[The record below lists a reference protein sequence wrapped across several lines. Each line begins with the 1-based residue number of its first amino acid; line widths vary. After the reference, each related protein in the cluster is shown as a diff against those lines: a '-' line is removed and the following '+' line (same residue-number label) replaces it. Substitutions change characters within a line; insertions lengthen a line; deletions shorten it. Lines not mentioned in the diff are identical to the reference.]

1 MSTQGTNAFV
11 STTTAFVSA
20 TMPSPVGMLTLV
32 AGQRGLAAILWD
44 VERPDRVPIH
54 ATREDAGHPVLVET
68 RRQLEEYFA
77 RTRKAFDLPL
87 EFHGTEFQQRV
98 WAELLEIPYGQTRSY
113 GQIAERLGNANRM
126 RAVGAAN
133 GRNPIPIVAPC
144 HRVIGASG
152 DLTGFGGGLERK
164 AYLLDLERGELA
176 FDFVARHR

>member
-1 MSTQGTNAFV
+1 LRLF
-11 STTTAFVSA
+11 
-20 TMPSPVGMLTLV
+20 
-32 AGQRGLAAILWD
+32 AGEHGLAAIVWD
-44 VERPDRVPIH
+44 VERPDRVSSD
-54 ATREDAGHPVLVET
+54 ATREDSGHPVLVET

-77 RTRKAFDLPL
+77 RTRTTFDLPL

-113 GQIAERLGNANRM
+113 GQIAERLGNVNRT

-164 AYLLDLERGELA
+164 AYLLDLERGAPA
-176 FDFVARHR
+176 FDFIARHR